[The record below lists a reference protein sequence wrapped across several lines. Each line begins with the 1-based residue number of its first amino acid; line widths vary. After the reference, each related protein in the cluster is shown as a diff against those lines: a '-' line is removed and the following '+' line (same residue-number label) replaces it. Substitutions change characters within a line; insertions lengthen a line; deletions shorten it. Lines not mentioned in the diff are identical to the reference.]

1 MMMKKIK
8 AVTSQ
13 LSNIFKGQPAY
24 NSTIKVTENLIQ
36 NLIARKSMNHS
47 KF

>member
-8 AVTSQ
+8 EITSK
-13 LSNIFKGQPAY
+13 LSNIFKRQPAY

-36 NLIARKSMNHS
+36 NLIARKSMNYS